1 MPAGSQKK
9 LPFNMKNLFI
19 LFFLMFSG
27 KANAQLKTD
36 VLVLGG
42 SASGTACAIQAAR
55 SGVKAIL
62 IEQNDFLI
70 SPTEPNLNIP
80 AFNSGIWREWKNYT
94 DSSKATPRIAI
105 EAIIKKVKNLQLIKN
120 AKVLAINEKK
130 NGYTVKIMLNGK
142 SQEIKAK
149 LLVDASQNLGLSQ
162 VVKFGILKLNADDQI
177 NAVITYT
184 TLHQKQPY
192 QQSNKLYRTSI
203 AAGFGKNSSQI
214 FAIPAGVFIP
224 NVKNN
229 LLIINKH
236 ASLEAVKTD
245 DFNLA
250 LWVSIGQATG
260 GLAAYGPFFKT
271 ATKNANVRTLQS
283 EVFNFK
289 GQILPIIDVNPQDSA
304 YKAIQQI
311 IISSVLK
318 LDFNTGLFYPDSL
331 VNATDVKP
339 PLCELFTRAK
349 LWFAENEAKP
359 LNLENLISLFSFISS
374 RETADITREIK
385 QKWSSKY
392 QFLPAIDLQMP
403 LTRKKFSVLVND
415 YLQPYKIRVDFE
427 GNFIK

>member
-1 MPAGSQKK
+1 MR
-9 LPFNMKNLFI
+9 NLFI
-19 LFFLMFSG
+19 LFFLFATSQA
-27 KANAQLKTD
+27 KAQLKTD

-94 DSSKATPRIAI
+94 DSSKTTPSNAL
-105 EAIIKKVKNLQLIKN
+105 ESIIKKVKNLQLIKN

-130 NGYTVKIMLNGK
+130 NGYTIKIFLNGK
-142 SQEIKAK
+142 TQEIKAK
-149 LLVDASQNLGLSQ
+149 LLVDASQSLAATE
-162 VVKFGILKLNADDQI
+162 VVKFGILKLDTNNQI
-177 NAVITYT
+177 NALTAYN
-184 TLHQKQPY
+184 LQNQKTPY
-192 QQSNKLYRTSI
+192 LQNNKLYRTSL
-203 AAGFGKNSSQI
+203 AAGFGKDSSQI
-214 FAIPAGVFIP
+214 FVIPAGIFIP
-224 NVKNN
+224 TGKDN
-229 LLIINKH
+229 LLVINKQ
-236 ASLEAVKTD
+236 ASFEDINTD
-245 DFNLA
+245 NFNLA

-271 ATKNANVRTLQS
+271 AIKNANVRVLQS

-289 GQILPIIDVNPQDSA
+289 GQILPIIDVNLQDSA
-304 YKAIQQI
+304 YKAIQQT

-331 VNATDVKP
+331 VNTTDVKP
-339 PLCELFTRAK
+339 RLCDLFTRAK
-349 LWFAENEAKP
+349 LWFFENQAKP
-359 LNLENLISLFSFISS
+359 FDLENLISLFSFITS
-374 RETADITREIK
+374 RETVDISREIK
-385 QKWSSKY
+385 QKWKIKY
-392 QFLPAIDLQMP
+392 QFLSAIDFQKP
-403 LTRKKFSVLVND
+403 LTRKQFAVLVND